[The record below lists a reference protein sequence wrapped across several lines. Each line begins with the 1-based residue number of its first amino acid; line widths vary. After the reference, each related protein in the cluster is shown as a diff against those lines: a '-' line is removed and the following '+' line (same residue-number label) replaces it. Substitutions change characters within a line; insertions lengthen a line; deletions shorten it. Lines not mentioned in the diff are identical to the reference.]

1 MIIKSVYQKLLRTE
15 SEDKMLYDK
24 HVKIDAD
31 SEVNGK
37 IPPAPIVCL
46 RSATRIVIQPRKFQ
60 PTGNEAVCWYRLFA
74 SKQTAVSSKARIS
87 DYSYPGTGQQVPASS
102 LDKIAITGL
111 EPDEKF
117 VFAVAAYDKNGNLIG
132 DSIGE
137 STEPILAS
145 STLSILMSWAYMCQV
160 EIFVYFTTLIH
171 FSKLYFLWI

>member
-1 MIIKSVYQKLLRTE
+1 MYQKLVRTE
-15 SEDKMLYDK
+15 VEDKMLYDK
-24 HVKIDAD
+24 HVKIDA
-31 SEVNGK
+31 SSVVCAK

-46 RSATRIVIQPRKFQ
+46 RSATRIVIQPRQFKPLSSQ
-60 PTGNEAVCWYRLFA
+60 TTGEKNNEGDKEVCWYRVFA

-87 DYSYPGTGQQVPASS
+87 DYAYAGTGQQVPASNT
-102 LDKIAITGL
+102 DKITITGL

-160 EIFVYFTTLIH
+160 KV
-171 FSKLYFLWI
+171 